1 MQYSSIKY
9 FILANKKI
17 PLHIIIISTNIYTHH
32 KMLNLSISPEN
43 LYCSILTI
51 CCAILVLALIYHIYY
66 KKNPKIVFDRII
78 SRGKFRSSISLI
90 IFIISLFIFLSWLF
104 IKLTNVSSNE
114 LVQYDNSENTITI
127 SAKPI
132 PNDSVTYKVQF
143 VNEPSKHQKEE
154 IARLI
159 DQWYQSKTIQ
169 SSEIASDSINDDVS
183 NRRKPLFVEFSTS
196 TSADSTEVKK
206 SILTKIDSVANA
218 HTPGL
223 LWSTFYHIIDPGNQH
238 MARTPMARG
247 IALLLSIFGSIFLTG
262 LFISVLTNIFDS
274 RRERWAKGML
284 RYRGIKNHY
293 VIVGCNEMVP
303 NIINQI
309 FANYRKRNNTHH
321 NSYLDETLPYIII
334 LTSSD
339 VEAQRDILFSQ
350 LDKNEQKRIV
360 FYYGNRSSAEDVK
373 SLNPHKAK
381 EVYVLGESVDKD
393 RNGQIT
399 RNGEPHHDA
408 LNLTCVEH
416 IATSLKATTDF
427 STPDSAIA
435 KIANITWQILKGIY
449 NGFVKLLK
457 FLTPI
462 VKNLFAKLGKSISSI
477 NGTKVGKTFNSL
489 KISKEKLLNS
499 IIETDDD
506 DDLKDHEFEDI
517 KLEGY
522 QRPTPKTNNTPKEQI
537 SVATTS
543 ENTTTNE
550 QEQEPVAKKAENKP
564 ERLICHVLFEYQT
577 AFSIFQSADLAKEI
591 SEVIDFRPFNYYE
604 SWAQKVFVENKA
616 TLSFDNSNNKIVEY
630 SPLDCNNINTQSD
643 KHVHLVVV
651 GMSKMGVAMALEAAH
666 ICHYPNFIDKG
677 IRTRITFI
685 DSHASQEMNFF
696 KGRFKDMF
704 EVARWR
710 YIKADDYRTTGL
722 FDKTRDE
729 IYDETETWRDPLK
742 DAASESPY
750 KHLAQNSESFLD
762 IEWEFI
768 EGSLECP
775 SVQHYL
781 KQASLDNKSM
791 LTVAIC
797 LPKAH
802 QAIAAGIY
810 LPREVFDNA
819 KQVLIYQR
827 ESSDIIKPLKNK
839 NIRPFGMLNCC
850 YDIANDETAFIQ
862 AKLVNYVYNT
872 YDKKATKIDD
882 VNNISE
888 ISDKI
893 EEYWKNCGVEDIWS
907 NIYNANSIPAKL
919 RAYNIATA
927 DFATMLETI
936 KTNIIPFAKV
946 EHNRWNVE
954 KLLMGFR
961 PLTEPERSN
970 LASLLNATSHKSA
983 EDLNGTDWKAE
994 RNALKSR
1001 PQKAH
1006 VDICPFDM
1014 LSSID
1019 PYIHLAD
1026 EAISKAIPHI
1036 LKLSSETK

>member
-1 MQYSSIKY
+1 
-9 FILANKKI
+9 
-17 PLHIIIISTNIYTHH
+17 
-32 KMLNLSISPEN
+32 MLNLFISPEN
-43 LYCSILTI
+43 TFGSFMLVTCI
-51 CCAILVLALIYHIYY
+51 AILATTYVYCKFY
-66 KKNPKIVFDRII
+66 KKNLRIVFDRII

-90 IFIISLFIFLSWLF
+90 AILISTIFFISWFF
-104 IKLTNVSSNE
+104 IKSANVSSNE

-143 VNEPSKHQKEE
+143 ANEPSKYQKEG
-154 IARLI
+154 IAKLI
-159 DQWYQSKTIQ
+159 DQWYQSKSAN
-169 SSEIASDSINDDVS
+169 SSEIARDSIIDNVS
-183 NRRKPLFVEFSTS
+183 SDKQPLTVEFSAS
-196 TSADSTEVKK
+196 ANADSTYIKET
-206 SILTKIDSVANA
+206 IYAQIDSVIAAQPN
-218 HTPGL
+218 PGL
-223 LWSTFYHIIDPGNQH
+223 LWSTLYHIIDPGNQH
-238 MARTPMARG
+238 MAKTPFAR
-247 IALLLSIFGSIFLTG
+247 ILALLLSIFGTVFITG

-303 NIINQI
+303 NIVNQI

-435 KIANITWQILKGIY
+435 KVANIAWQILKGIY
-449 NGFVKLLK
+449 NGLVKLLK

-543 ENTTTNE
+543 ENVTTNE

-564 ERLICHVLFEYQT
+564 ARLICHVLFEYQT

-616 TLSFDNSNNKIVEY
+616 TLSFDNSNDKIVEY

-729 IYDETETWRDPLK
+729 IYDETVTWRDPLK

-750 KHLAQNSESFLD
+750 KHLAHNNESFLD

-810 LPREVFDNA
+810 LPREVFDSA

-919 RAYNIATA
+919 RAHNIATA
-927 DFATMLETI
+927 DFATMLKTI

-961 PLTEPERSN
+961 PLTEHERNN
-970 LASLLNATSHKSA
+970 LASLLSATSHKCA